1 MARPSVEG
9 VPTDQEPTLD
19 RVFHAL
25 ADPTRRALVERL
37 VRGPASVR
45 QLAEPFQMSLTAVM
59 QHLQVLVDAGL
70 VTSQKSGRVRTC
82 TIEPAVVR
90 RAESW
95 LGLQRTE
102 WEHRLDRLD
111 QVLTGAP
118 PEGVGHD

>member
-1 MARPSVEG
+1 M
-9 VPTDQEPTLD
+9 D

-37 VRGPASVR
+37 VRGPAPVR
-45 QLAEPFQMSLTAVM
+45 ELAEPFEMSLTAVM

-70 VTSQKSGRVRTC
+70 VTSQKTGRVRTC

-90 RAESW
+90 RAEAW

-102 WEHRLDRLD
+102 WEHRLDRLG
-111 QVLTGAP
+111 QVLTSAP
-118 PEGVGHD
+118 SEGEGHD

>member
-1 MARPSVEG
+1 MPS
-9 VPTDQEPTLD
+9 DQEPTLD

-45 QLAEPFQMSLTAVM
+45 QLAEPFEMSLTAVM

-70 VTSQKSGRVRTC
+70 VTSQKTGRVRTC

-90 RAESW
+90 RAEAW

-102 WEHRLDRLD
+102 WEHRLDRLG
-111 QVLTGAP
+111 QVLTSAP
-118 PEGVGHD
+118 SEGEGHD

>member
-1 MARPSVEG
+1 M
-9 VPTDQEPTLD
+9 D

-37 VRGPASVR
+37 VRGPASVG
-45 QLAEPFQMSLTAVM
+45 QLAEPFEMSLTAVM
-59 QHLQVLVDAGL
+59 QHLQVLIDAGL
-70 VTSQKSGRVRTC
+70 VTSQKIGRVRTC

-90 RAESW
+90 RAEAW
-95 LGLQRTE
+95 LGLQRTD

-118 PEGVGHD
+118 SEGEGHD